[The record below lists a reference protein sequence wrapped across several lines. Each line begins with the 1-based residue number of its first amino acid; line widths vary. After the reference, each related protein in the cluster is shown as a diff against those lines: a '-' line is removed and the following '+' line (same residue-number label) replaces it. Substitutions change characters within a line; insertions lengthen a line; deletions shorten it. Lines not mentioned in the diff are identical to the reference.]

1 MDIRKNKDGLKD
13 ILQDF
18 SSMLKLIGET
28 KKEEEQIKKQEDKD
42 KKAKGGLIK
51 GMPKIALRGY

>member
-28 KKEEEQIKKQEDKD
+28 KK
-42 KKAKGGLIK
+42 
-51 GMPKIALRGY
+51 